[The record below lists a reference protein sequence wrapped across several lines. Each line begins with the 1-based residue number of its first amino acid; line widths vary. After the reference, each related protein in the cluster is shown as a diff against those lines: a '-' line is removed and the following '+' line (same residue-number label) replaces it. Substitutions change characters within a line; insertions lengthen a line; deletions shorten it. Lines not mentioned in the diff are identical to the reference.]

1 MHMTFHCGY
10 VAIVG
15 RPNVGKSTLLNRAMG
30 QKLSITSRKPQTTRH
45 SILGVKTTD
54 QAQILYIDTPGLHV
68 NAAKAMNRYMNKTA
82 LNTLNDVDVV
92 AWLVNPRIW
101 TDDEQFMLKVMSS
114 IKVPV
119 VLVINKIDEM
129 ANKNE
134 LLPEIEALSKKRE
147 FNDVVPLSAKKDINI
162 DAFEKA
168 IIQYLP
174 EKEALFPDDQLT
186 DRSAR
191 FLASEIIREKLM
203 RRVGDEV
210 PYSMTVEIE
219 QFGEEKGITHIHA
232 LIWVERDGQKA
243 IVVGK
248 GGEVLKEVGRSAR
261 LDMEELFG
269 CKVFLKLW
277 VKVKSGW
284 SDNLRA
290 LQSLGYKD

>member
-1 MHMTFHCGY
+1 MTFHCGY

>member
-1 MHMTFHCGY
+1 MTFRCGY

-54 QAQILYIDTPGLHV
+54 DSQILYIDTPGLHA
-68 NAAKAMNRYMNKTA
+68 NADKAMNRYMNQTA
-82 LNTLNDVDVV
+82 LNTLNDVDVI
-92 AWLVNPRIW
+92 AWLVNPKIW
-101 TDDEQFMLKVMSS
+101 TDDEQLMLQSMAN
-114 IKVPV
+114 IKTPV

-129 ANKNE
+129 ADKGE
-134 LLPEIEALSKKRE
+134 LLPEIEQLSAKRE
-147 FNDVVPLSAKKDINI
+147 FDDVVPLSARKDINI
-162 DAFEKA
+162 DRFEKA
-168 IIQYLP
+168 ITQYLP
-174 EKEALFPDDQLT
+174 QSEALFPDDQLT

-191 FLASEIIREKLM
+191 FLASEIVREKLM
-203 RRVGDEV
+203 RRVGEEV

-219 QFGEEKGITHIHA
+219 QFAEEKGITHIHA

-248 GGEVLKEVGRSAR
+248 GGEVLKEVGQAAR

-269 CKVFLKLW
+269 CKIFLKLW
-277 VKVKSGW
+277 VKVKRGW

>member
-1 MHMTFHCGY
+1 MIFHCGY

-45 SILGVKTTD
+45 SILGVKTSD

-68 NAAKAMNRYMNKTA
+68 NASKAMNRYMNRTA
-82 LNTLNDVDVV
+82 LNTLNDVDVI
-92 AWLVNPRIW
+92 AWLVNPGIW
-101 TDDEQFMLKVMSS
+101 TEDEQLILKSISS
-114 IKVPV
+114 IKTPV
-119 VLVINKIDEM
+119 VLVINKIDTM
-129 ANKNE
+129 ADKNQ
-134 LLPEIEALSKKRE
+134 LLPEIEKLSNKRE
-147 FNDVVPLSAKKDINI
+147 FSDVVPLSAKKDINI
-162 DAFEKA
+162 EAFEKA

-174 EKEALFPDDQLT
+174 ENEALFPEDQLT

-191 FLASEIIREKLM
+191 FLAAEIVREKLM
-203 RRVGDEV
+203 RRIGDEV
-210 PYSMTVEIE
+210 PYAMTVEIE
-219 QFGEEKGITHIHA
+219 QFGEENGITHIHA
-232 LIWVERDGQKA
+232 LIWVEREGQKA

-248 GGEVLKEVGRSAR
+248 GGCVLKEIGRSAR
-261 LDMEELFG
+261 QDMEALFG

>member
-1 MHMTFHCGY
+1 MTFRCGY

-15 RPNVGKSTLLNRAMG
+15 RPNVGKSTLLNRAIG

-45 SILGVKTTD
+45 SILGVKTSD

-68 NAAKAMNRYMNKTA
+68 NASRAMNRYMNRTA
-82 LNTLNDVDVV
+82 LNTLNDVDVI
-92 AWLVNPRIW
+92 AWLVNPGIW
-101 TDDEQFMLKVMSS
+101 TEDEQLILKSMSS
-114 IKVPV
+114 IKTPV

-129 ANKNE
+129 PNKNQ
-134 LLPEIEALSKKRE
+134 LLPEIEKLSSKRE
-147 FNDVVPLSAKKDINI
+147 FNDVVPLSARKDINI
-162 DAFEKA
+162 EAFEKA
-168 IIQYLP
+168 IKQYLP
-174 EKEALFPDDQLT
+174 ESAALFPEDQLT

-191 FLASEIIREKLM
+191 FLAAEIIREKLM
-203 RRVGDEV
+203 RRVGEEV
-210 PYSMTVEIE
+210 PYAMTVEIE
-219 QFGEEKGITHIHA
+219 QFGEEKGITHIYA
-232 LIWVERDGQKA
+232 LIWVEREGQKA

-248 GGEVLKEVGRSAR
+248 GGCVLKEIGRSAR
-261 LDMEELFG
+261 QDMEALFG

>member
-1 MHMTFHCGY
+1 MIFHCGY

-45 SILGVKTTD
+45 SILGVKTSD

-68 NAAKAMNRYMNKTA
+68 NASKAMNRYMNRTA
-82 LNTLNDVDVV
+82 LNTLNDVDVI
-92 AWLVNPRIW
+92 AWLVNPGIW
-101 TDDEQFMLKVMSS
+101 TEDEQLILKSISS
-114 IKVPV
+114 IKTPV
-119 VLVINKIDEM
+119 VLVINKIDTM
-129 ANKNE
+129 ADKNQ
-134 LLPEIEALSKKRE
+134 LLPEIERLSNKRE
-147 FNDVVPLSAKKDINI
+147 FSDVVPLSAKKDINI
-162 DAFEKA
+162 EAFEKA

-174 EKEALFPDDQLT
+174 ENEALFPEDQLT

-191 FLASEIIREKLM
+191 FLAAEIVREKLM
-203 RRVGDEV
+203 RRIGEEV
-210 PYSMTVEIE
+210 PYAMTVEIE
-219 QFGEEKGITHIHA
+219 QFGEENGITHIHA
-232 LIWVERDGQKA
+232 LIWVEREGQKA

-248 GGEVLKEVGRSAR
+248 GGCVLKEIGRSAR
-261 LDMEELFG
+261 QDMEALFG

>member
-1 MHMTFHCGY
+1 MIFRCGY

-45 SILGVKTTD
+45 SILGVKTSD

-68 NAAKAMNRYMNKTA
+68 NASKAMNRYMNRTA
-82 LNTLNDVDVV
+82 LNTLNDVDVI
-92 AWLVNPRIW
+92 AWLVNPGIW
-101 TDDEQFMLKVMSS
+101 TEDEQLILKSISS
-114 IKVPV
+114 IKTPV
-119 VLVINKIDEM
+119 VLVINKIDAM
-129 ANKNE
+129 ADKNQ
-134 LLPEIEALSKKRE
+134 LLPEIERLSNKRE
-147 FNDVVPLSAKKDINI
+147 FSDVVPLSAKKDINI
-162 DAFEKA
+162 EAFEKA

-174 EKEALFPDDQLT
+174 ENEALFPEDQLT

-191 FLASEIIREKLM
+191 FLAAEIVREKLM
-203 RRVGDEV
+203 RRIGEEV
-210 PYSMTVEIE
+210 PYAMTVEIE
-219 QFGEEKGITHIHA
+219 QFGEENGITHIHA
-232 LIWVERDGQKA
+232 LIWVEREGQKA

-248 GGEVLKEVGRSAR
+248 GGCVLKEIGRSAR
-261 LDMEELFG
+261 QDMEALFG

>member
-1 MHMTFHCGY
+1 MIFHCGY

-45 SILGVKTTD
+45 SILGVKTSD

-68 NAAKAMNRYMNKTA
+68 NASKAMNRYMNRTA
-82 LNTLNDVDVV
+82 LNTLNDVDVI
-92 AWLVNPRIW
+92 AWLVNPGIW
-101 TDDEQFMLKVMSS
+101 TEDEQLILKSISS
-114 IKVPV
+114 IKTPV
-119 VLVINKIDEM
+119 VLVINKIDTM
-129 ANKNE
+129 ADKNQ
-134 LLPEIEALSKKRE
+134 LLPEIEKLSNKRE
-147 FNDVVPLSAKKDINI
+147 FSDVVPLSAKKDINI
-162 DAFEKA
+162 EAFEKA

-174 EKEALFPDDQLT
+174 ENEALFPEDQLT

-191 FLASEIIREKLM
+191 FLAAEIVREKLM
-203 RRVGDEV
+203 RRIGDEV
-210 PYSMTVEIE
+210 PYAMTVEIE
-219 QFGEEKGITHIHA
+219 QFGEENGITYIHA
-232 LIWVERDGQKA
+232 LIWVEREGQKA

-248 GGEVLKEVGRSAR
+248 GGCVLKEIGRSAR
-261 LDMEELFG
+261 QDMEALFG